1 MLTKGGRKIHHDYE
15 NPFDNVFIDIA
26 HVMNKKMFRPLR
38 LTPNMITTFSL
49 LFGLASAIMFHHEYY
64 ASSAAFFITAYI
76 LDCADGNYARMYD
89 METVFGDYYDH
100 FSDIFK
106 VLALSVAIIVHRP
119 LSVKIKTRF
128 FLILAILVYLSSM
141 HLGCQ
146 EHIYSPFSEKHFLG
160 VFKSVCPNRKYIRWT
175 RYFGVGTQMIFI
187 TLFILSI
194 GPSGH

>member
-26 HVMNKKMFRPLR
+26 HSINKHMFRPLG
-38 LTPNMITTFSL
+38 LTPNMITTLSL
-49 LFGLASAIMFHHEYY
+49 LSGLASAWLFHSSYY
-64 ASSAAFFITAYI
+64 MSSAAFFIIAYI
-76 LDCADGNYARMYD
+76 LDCADGNFARMYD

-106 VLALSVAIIVHRP
+106 VLALSIAIIIHRP
-119 LSVKIKTRF
+119 LSVKIRIRF

-146 EHIYSPFSEKHFLG
+146 EHIYSPFSEEHFLA
-160 VFKSVCPNRKYIRWT
+160 VFKSVCPNRKYIRFT

-187 TLFILSI
+187 ALFILFQLTLQ
-194 GPSGH
+194 